1 VRLAN
6 AITKVEGV
14 YVGAMDEDETAA
26 TVAIGRDL
34 FNVYDSQLKYLTTY
48 LKERVSERL
57 A

>member
-1 VRLAN
+1 
-6 AITKVEGV
+6 
-14 YVGAMDEDETAA
+14 MDEDETAA

-34 FNVYDSQLKYLTTY
+34 FNIDDSQLKYLTTY